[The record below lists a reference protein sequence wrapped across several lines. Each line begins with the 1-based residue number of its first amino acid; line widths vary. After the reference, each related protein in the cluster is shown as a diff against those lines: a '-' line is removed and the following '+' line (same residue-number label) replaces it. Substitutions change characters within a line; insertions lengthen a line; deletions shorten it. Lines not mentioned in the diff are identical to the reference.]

1 MCLFHFCVMHFM
13 FFLTYFRAE
22 YECFQIELSKNY
34 GVAEWREDIKN
45 CMKKAGLDNNPIVF
59 LFSDTQVRLSDS
71 PSPSFLPLSLPPSL
85 PSLSLL
91 HPFLMIKFSHY
102 YFRSKVSHS
111 LKTLTIYSIPVTFQT
126 YTHLRTSMLYIMV

>member
-1 MCLFHFCVMHFM
+1 MHCKSGYLEGSLFVSFSFCVMHCM
-13 FFLTYFRAE
+13 FFLTYVRAE

-91 HPFLMIKFSHY
+91 HPFLMIKFLIIISDQ
-102 YFRSKVSHS
+102 K
-111 LKTLTIYSIPVTFQT
+111 
-126 YTHLRTSMLYIMV
+126 